1 MIEQLNNCPN
11 CGGRL
16 NEAGRC
22 VFCGSKVYDF
32 AVVNFS
38 GRNRGGPSAPL
49 YIRIQTEMGTL
60 LAPVRS
66 MSAELTMSRDCAPT
80 LDLHCLV
87 VGDTVL
93 IENDEQGGNET

>member
-1 MIEQLNNCPN
+1 MIEQLDNCPN

-32 AVVNFS
+32 AVVDFS
-38 GRNRGGPSAPL
+38 GKNRGGPSAPL
-49 YIRIQTEMGTL
+49 YIRIQNDNGVL

-66 MSAELTMSRDCAPT
+66 ISAELTMSLDCAPT
-80 LDLHCLV
+80 LDLRCLV
-87 VGDTVL
+87 VGDVVL
-93 IENDEQGGNET
+93 IENDEQGGTKG

>member
-32 AVVNFS
+32 AVVDFS

-49 YIRIQTEMGTL
+49 YIRIKTDNGVL
-60 LAPVRS
+60 LAPVRA
-66 MSAELTMSRDCAPT
+66 MAAELTMSVDCCPT
-80 LDLHCLV
+80 LDIHCRV
-87 VGDTVL
+87 EGEVAF
-93 IENDEQGGNET
+93 IENDEQGGTKG